1 MVGNDRRDVL
11 VGNTESMKHGNGP
24 SQQVGQGKKLK
35 RDSAIALVDACAP
48 RKQKRNPNNLDEAD
62 FVRDGDKRIYRQ
74 LSRIVIRLGRQP

>member
-1 MVGNDRRDVL
+1 M
-11 VGNTESMKHGNGP
+11 GNTESMKQGNGP

-62 FVRDGDKRIYRQ
+62 FVRDGDNPCYQHLFCRIANVMAPWGVWLR
-74 LSRIVIRLGRQP
+74 